1 MRKEGQGMDKDNGSV
16 RIDKWLWAARFF
28 KTRSMAAD
36 AVERGRVRIA
46 GEPVKPA
53 RAVKLN
59 DKLAIDNGS
68 DRWEVVVLGISDKR
82 GAAPIA
88 RELYRETQ
96 ESIQR
101 RENDSE
107 ARRLFPEPGSTIKGR
122 PTKRDRRAIS
132 RAGG

>member
-1 MRKEGQGMDKDNGSV
+1 MEDNNI

-36 AVERGRVRIA
+36 AVDRGRVRIA

-53 RAVKLN
+53 RTVKLN
-59 DKLAIDNGS
+59 EKISIDNGS
-68 DRWEVVVLGISDKR
+68 DRWEVVVLGLSDKR
-82 GAAPIA
+82 GPAPVA
-88 RELYRETQ
+88 RELYRETD

-107 ARRLFPEPGSTIKGR
+107 ARRLFPEPGSSIKGR

>member
-1 MRKEGQGMDKDNGSV
+1 MEDNNV

-28 KTRSMAAD
+28 KTRSLAAE
-36 AVERGRVRIA
+36 AVDRGRVRIG

-53 RAVKLN
+53 RNVKLN
-59 DKLAIDNGS
+59 DKIFIDNGS

-82 GAAPIA
+82 GPAPVA
-88 RELYRETQ
+88 RELYRETE
-96 ESIQR
+96 ESLVR

-122 PTKRDRRAIS
+122 PTKRDRRAMT
-132 RAGG
+132 RAGGEFDE

>member
-1 MRKEGQGMDKDNGSV
+1 MEDNNV

-28 KTRSMAAD
+28 KTRSLAAD
-36 AVERGRVRIA
+36 AVDRGRVRIG

-53 RAVKLN
+53 RVVKLN
-59 DKLAIDNGS
+59 DKIFVDNGS

-82 GAAPIA
+82 GPAPVA

-96 ESIQR
+96 ESITR
-101 RENDSE
+101 RERDAE
-107 ARRLFPEPGSTIKGR
+107 ARRLFPEPGSSIKGR
-122 PTKRDRRAIS
+122 PTKRDRRAIT

>member
-1 MRKEGQGMDKDNGSV
+1 MENDNGSV

-53 RAVKLN
+53 RVVKVN
-59 DKLAIDNGS
+59 DKIAIDNGS

-88 RELYRETQ
+88 RALYSETE

>member
-1 MRKEGQGMDKDNGSV
+1 MEDNNV

-28 KTRSMAAD
+28 KTRSIAAD
-36 AVERGRVRIA
+36 AVDRGRVRIA

-53 RAVKLN
+53 RNVKVN
-59 DKLAIDNGS
+59 EKIFIDNGS
-68 DRWEVVVLGISDKR
+68 DRWEVVVLGLSDKR
-82 GAAPIA
+82 GPAPVA

-96 ESIQR
+96 ESITR
-101 RENDSE
+101 RERDSE
-107 ARRLFPEPGSTIKGR
+107 ARRLFPEPGSSIKGR

>member
-1 MRKEGQGMDKDNGSV
+1 MEDNNV

-28 KTRSMAAD
+28 KTRSLAAE
-36 AVERGRVRIA
+36 AVDRGRVRIG

-53 RAVKLN
+53 RNVKLN
-59 DKLAIDNGS
+59 DKIFIDNGS
-68 DRWEVVVLGISDKR
+68 DRWEVVVQGLSDKR
-82 GAAPIA
+82 GPAPVA
-88 RELYRETQ
+88 RELYRETE
-96 ESIQR
+96 ESIVR

-107 ARRLFPEPGSTIKGR
+107 ARRLFPEPGSTIRGR